1 MKDAHEYRADVRWQ
15 RSAAEKFTDQRY
27 SRGHQWH
34 FDGGVDVPAS
44 SSPLVVPLPYSVA
57 AAVDPEEAF
66 IASLSSCHMLFFLSY
81 AAQKGFVID
90 QYADTAVGTMGRNE
104 QGRIAML
111 KVVLHPQIQ
120 WGGERQPSADEI
132 AALHERAHHDC
143 FLANSVR
150 CEVLVAP
157 ASA

>member
-1 MKDAHEYRADVRWQ
+1 MKDAHEYRAGIHWQ
-15 RSAAEKFTDQRY
+15 RSATEKFTDQRY
-27 SRGHQWH
+27 SRGHQWR

-90 QYADTAVGTMGRNE
+90 QYADNAVGTMGRNE
-104 QGRIAML
+104 QGQTAML
-111 KVVLHPQIQ
+111 KVVLNPQIQ
-120 WGGERQPSADEI
+120 WSGERQPSADEI

-157 ASA
+157 AFA